1 MGNARPKPE
10 RLAEKLL
17 QIRNALGLS
26 QQQLH
31 KRLGIE
37 DLIEY
42 NELSKYELG
51 KREPPLKILLQYAR
65 VAGIPAEVLMDDDLD
80 LPEKLPDTAKHEEIK
95 RQYAARR
102 QSKHSTI
109 KR

>member
-17 QIRNALGLS
+17 QIRNGLGLS

-31 KRLGIE
+31 KRLGVE

-42 NELSKYELG
+42 NEISRYELG
-51 KREPPLKILLQYAR
+51 KREPILKILLQYAR
-65 VAGIPAEVLMDDDLD
+65 IAGIPAEVLMDDDLD
-80 LPEKLPDTAKHEEIK
+80 LPERLPDTAKHEEIN
-95 RQYAARR
+95 RRYAARR
-102 QSKHSTI
+102 HLKL
-109 KR
+109 

>member
-1 MGNARPKPE
+1 MGNARPKPK

-26 QQQLH
+26 QPQLH
-31 KRLGIE
+31 KRLGVE

-51 KREPPLKILLQYAR
+51 KREPPLKVLLQYAR
-65 VAGIPAEVLMDDDLD
+65 VAGVHMEDLADDELD
-80 LPEKLPDTAKHEEIK
+80 LPEKLPGNYRHEDMRLK
-95 RQYAARR
+95 SSSHR
-102 QSKHSTI
+102 KST
-109 KR
+109 R

>member
-1 MGNARPKPE
+1 MGNPRPKPE

-26 QQQLH
+26 QPEMH
-31 KRLGIE
+31 RRLGVE

-42 NELSKYELG
+42 HAISKYELG
-51 KREPPLKILLQYAR
+51 KREPILQVLLQYAR
-65 VAGIPAEVLMDDDLD
+65 LAGVNTEALIDDDLD
-80 LPEKLPDTAKHEEIK
+80 LPDKLPGAVNHEQIK
-95 RQYAARR
+95 RAYAPRR
-102 QSKHSTI
+102 K